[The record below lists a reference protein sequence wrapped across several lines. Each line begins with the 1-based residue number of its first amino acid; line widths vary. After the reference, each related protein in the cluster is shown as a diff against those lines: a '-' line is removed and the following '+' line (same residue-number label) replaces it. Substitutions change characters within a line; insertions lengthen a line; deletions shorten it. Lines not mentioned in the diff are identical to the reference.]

1 MFRTVQAKFTAAILC
16 VVAFFLFAFLLVNYN
31 LLRSHSLSGAQD
43 TWELIRNG
51 ADDRLNQVFREVEY
65 LTRSLAEYRVVKEA
79 DVEEMRELFI
89 STVLIRESSI
99 RAIYL
104 GTEEGEMH
112 EWGVGEGFVD
122 HTPTF
127 PPGYDPRKRPW
138 YKTALEAGGY
148 SLTEPYIYASVP
160 ALGVT
165 AVIPVRDDK
174 GRLVGVLGI
183 DIILQGLRNVVESLE
198 VQKQGRLMLLTP
210 QGEILV
216 SQFHPF
222 QDNPKDLLPFEYPGL
237 IDPQVSPGVE
247 TIYGDR
253 YLVTR
258 GRNRATGW
266 WILLAVPYE
275 AIMAFSQENLKI
287 VIFTDLILT
296 LLLGW
301 VTTLISRRI
310 LTAPLERIMNT
321 MHRMERGDEEARIN
335 LTGSDEFSTIG
346 RLFNRLADIR
356 AESSRKMEE
365 KVKARTQAVLRLQQE
380 NLRLRIIEEK
390 ETIYGNLHDSL
401 GARLTGINI
410 SNNVAK
416 DALSRGEGAV
426 VREMLGRIETNTR
439 LAIQDLKEI
448 LYSEKDSE
456 ARDGGSNPEEF
467 LSYIEETLRSRLALK
482 EISLESQIPP
492 PEDLAGLHHALLHDL
507 EKMIQE
513 VTSNLIKHSQAERA
527 TLNLEVSPRRLHLT
541 IKDNGIGFH
550 LKEESRNGF
559 GIQSLYNRA
568 ERMGGILRITTKPGR
583 GTHIDLLVKLEEEL

>member
-1 MFRTVQAKFTAAILC
+1 MFRTVQAKFTAAILF
-16 VVAFFLFAFLLVNYN
+16 VVVFFLLAFLLVNYN
-31 LLRSHSLSGAQD
+31 LLRAHSLSGAQD
-43 TWELIRNG
+43 TAELIRNG

-79 DVEEMRELFI
+79 DVDEMRELFI
-89 STVLIRESSI
+89 STVLIRQSYI

-104 GTEEGEMH
+104 GTEEGDMH
-112 EWGVGEGFVD
+112 EWGVGEGFID
-122 HTPTF
+122 YTPTF

-138 YKTALEAGGY
+138 YKTALEADGY
-148 SLTEPYIYASVP
+148 GLTEPYIYASVP

-165 AVIPVRDDK
+165 AVIPVRDGE

-198 VQKQGRLMLLTP
+198 VQKQGKLMLLTP

-222 QDNPKDLLPFEYPGL
+222 QNNPRDLVPFEYPGL
-237 IDPQVSPGVE
+237 IDPGNFPGVE

-275 AIMAFSQENLKI
+275 EIMAFSQENLKI

-301 VTTLISRRI
+301 VTTLLSRRI
-310 LTAPLERIMNT
+310 LTSPLERIMTT

-335 LTGSDEFSTIG
+335 LSGTDEFSTIG

-416 DALSRGEGAV
+416 DALSRGDETV
-426 VREMLGRIETNTR
+426 VKEMLGRIENSTR

-448 LYSEKDSE
+448 LYSEGGTES
-456 ARDGGSNPEEF
+456 RDNQSSPEEF
-467 LSYIEETLRSRLALK
+467 LAYVEDTLRSRLALK
-482 EISLESQIPP
+482 EIRLESTLPS
-492 PEDLAGLHHALLHDL
+492 PEDLEGVDHSLLHDL
-507 EKMIQE
+507 EKLIQE
-513 VTSNLIKHSQAERA
+513 ITSNIIKHSRAEKA
-527 TLNLEVSPRRLHLT
+527 VLTLEVTPRRLHLT
-541 IKDNGIGFH
+541 VRDDGEGFH

-568 ERMGGILRITTKPGR
+568 ERMGGILKINTRPGR